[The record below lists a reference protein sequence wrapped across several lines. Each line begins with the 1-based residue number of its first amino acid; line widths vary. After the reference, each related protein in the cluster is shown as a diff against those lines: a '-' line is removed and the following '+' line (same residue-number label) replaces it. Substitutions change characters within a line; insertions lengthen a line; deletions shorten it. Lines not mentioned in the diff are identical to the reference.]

1 MPYKIL
7 LCALLLS
14 FAGCAVYGGGYDR
27 GYHNGHAYR
36 YHDGYRRDHY
46 APPVYVTPRY
56 YYYEDRRQH
65 YYPAPPRHVPAPPP
79 RHHYGHDHRYRDGYK
94 RHEQPR
100 HEHRRGARRQEHRGG
115 QVQRGWD
122 SGRGTQLR
130 FSNGRSN
137 DHQQRGGER
146 RW

>member
-65 YYPAPPRHVPAPPP
+65 YYPAPPRH
-79 RHHYGHDHRYRDGYK
+79 HYGHDHRYRDGYK

-100 HEHRRGARRQEHRGG
+100 HEHRRDARRQEHRGG